1 MCQTTDSKGK
11 DALSLSA
18 NCIFY
23 FNLICEMYT
32 LDGDL
37 KGNRVAPDDTFTVM
51 Y

>member
-1 MCQTTDSKGK
+1 MCQTTVSKGK
-11 DALSLSA
+11 DE
-18 NCIFY
+18 IFY
-23 FNLICEMYT
+23 FNLTCEMYT